1 MKSRGDNRSI
11 KLRKFTRRTL
21 TNLNTIL
28 SSVEVKNQQQFL
40 ENISELTPVFI
51 VGLPRSGTTLLYQLL
66 LNYFDWVYL
75 SLSLEYLSHLPITAY
90 KIQRLLFPQP
100 KEFDY
105 QSDYGMFKAQPWRF
119 RPWSPTEGNQVWQR
133 WFPERPTHY
142 HSGDLSPTA
151 VNEMRSMIAGLTAIS
166 GKPFLNKNPKHSVR
180 LLSLSKVFPQ
190 ALFIVL
196 NRQSLY
202 VAQSLYIARIRDRP
216 KPDPNDD
223 WWGARPREYM
233 HLKDADPMTQAV
245 GQTKAIER
253 ELVIQLQ
260 SCSSHFIKL
269 DYQEVCQHPSQ
280 VLHHIQRVCLEHGI
294 PLQRKRHDEPMP
306 FPLKDE
312 RKGISESEFDRLQKL
327 LDTDTQVLLNRL
339 A

>member
-1 MKSRGDNRSI
+1 MKSRGDNRYL
-11 KLRKFTRRTL
+11 KLRKYARQTL
-21 TNLNTIL
+21 ASLNTVL
-28 SSVEVKNQQQFL
+28 SLVEAKGQQRFL
-40 ENISELTPVFI
+40 QNSSKISPVFI

-66 LNYFDWVYL
+66 LNHFDWVYL
-75 SLSLEYLSHLPITAY
+75 PVSLEYFYHLPITAY

-105 QSDYGMFKAQPWRF
+105 QSDYGIFKPQGLMF
-119 RPWSPTEGNQVWQR
+119 RPWSPTEGDQVWQR

-142 HSGDLSPTA
+142 HRGDLSTTA
-151 VNEMRSMIAGLTAIS
+151 IDEMRSMIAGLMTLS

-190 ALFIVL
+190 ALFIVI

-202 VAQSLYIARIRDRP
+202 VAQSLYIARIRERP

-223 WWGARPREYM
+223 WWGTRPREYI
-233 HLKDADPMTQAV
+233 HLKDADPMLQAV
-245 GQTKAIER
+245 GQTKAL
-253 ELVIQLQ
+253 ELELEAQLQ
-260 SCSSHFIKL
+260 LCSSHYITL
-269 DYQEVCQHPSQ
+269 DYQEVCQNPSQ
-280 VLHHIQRVCLEHGI
+280 VLHQIQMVCLERGI
-294 PLQRKRHDEPMP
+294 PLRRIKYDDPSP

-312 RKGISESEFDRLQKL
+312 RKGVSETEFDQLQKL
-327 LDTDTQVLLNRL
+327 LNTDSQLLFNRL